1 MAQYEHTL
9 VIGGTG
15 MLAGATREL
24 AGRSEILTA
33 VARTTRSLRALAES
47 VADTGCM
54 VHEVALDWSD
64 PEAFLS
70 GLVDH
75 IERTGPPSLVLAWLH
90 RDELGPE
97 VAQRVAA
104 EGTACAFFQVRGSAA
119 ANPAAPATSLSDD
132 PRIPANVTHREVILG
147 FRLEGSGSRWLT
159 HEEIS
164 RGVLAAIADPSPR
177 RIVGT
182 VTPWER
188 RP

>member
-1 MAQYEHTL
+1 MAQYQHTL

-33 VARTTRSLRALAES
+33 VARTTRSLRALVDS
-47 VADTGCM
+47 VAATDC
-54 VHEVALDWSD
+54 VLHEVALDWSD
-64 PEAFLS
+64 REAFLS
-70 GLVDH
+70 GLADR

-90 RDELGPE
+90 RDDLGPE
-97 VAQRVAA
+97 IARAVGA

-119 ANPAAPATSLSDD
+119 ANPAAPASSLSDD
-132 PRIPANVTHREVILG
+132 PRIPANVNHHEVILG

-164 RGVLAAIADPSPR
+164 GGVLEAIAEARPR
-177 RIVGT
+177 RIIGT